1 MDVKQSNQLLSSL
14 SKFDFW
20 IMSVTKSNIYKMLF
34 VLNFVATICFTF
46 IILFDIYSN
55 PVGHAG
61 QILLPFYRRVEPDSQ
76 MSPEFPEVT

>member
-20 IMSVTKSNIYKMLF
+20 MMSITKSNCFKIF
-34 VLNFVATICFTF
+34 VLKFVATICFTF
-46 IILFDIYSN
+46 IVLFDIYSN